1 MANGVVS
8 GINMIINALNR
19 LSFTI
24 PDWVPD
30 FGGKSFGFNITPL
43 ANVSLPR
50 LAKGTILSKPT
61 PVIAGEAGKE
71 AIIPLENNTEGLEMI
86 ADMISQR
93 LGNMT
98 IQASGNGNWGQF
110 IKFLNLEIKKVQ
122 KNKGTNLIGGL

>member
-1 MANGVVS
+1 
-8 GINMIINALNR
+8 MIISALNR

-24 PDWVPD
+24 PDWVPE

-50 LAKGTILSKPT
+50 LAKGAILTRPT

-71 AIIPLENNTEGLEMI
+71 AVIPLENNTEGLEMI
-86 ADMISQR
+86 AEMISQK

-98 IQASGNGNWGQF
+98 IQVSGKGNWNQF
-110 IKFLNLEIKKVQ
+110 IKFLNLEIAKIQ
-122 KNKGTNLIGGL
+122 KNKGKNLIGGR